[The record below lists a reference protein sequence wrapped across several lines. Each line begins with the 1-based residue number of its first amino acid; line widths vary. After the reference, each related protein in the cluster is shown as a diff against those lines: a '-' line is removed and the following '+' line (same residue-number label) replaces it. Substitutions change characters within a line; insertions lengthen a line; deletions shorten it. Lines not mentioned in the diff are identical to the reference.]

1 MTHLLII
8 ALAVALFA
16 DEIVGGQLRL
26 AGLGVGAAV
35 AITLAAQAI
44 LSFGVLAWGA
54 HCARRLRLTGR
65 PVWIDRSQR
74 GAGIARI
81 AAVLVHVAAIFGLGW
96 LDAIRALF
104 GDWILIDEAVAIAPA
119 LVTFF
124 ASWLSFATIERMLW
138 ESSLVRSLDDGLPLR
153 PARGRIAYAS
163 DQFRH
168 GVAIILVPLAIIW
181 TWNESVV
188 VVAERAGFAL
198 DSDASRLALSA
209 VQFVG
214 VILAFTITPP
224 LMVRVWRT
232 VTLGSGALR
241 SGLESMCAR
250 HGVRCRDIRVWQ
262 TDGAMLNGAV
272 MGLFAP
278 VRYILLTDALLES
291 LPEEQVEAVAA
302 HEIAHIKRRHLFWL
316 LAALLAAI
324 WFGGFVVMAPFD
336 LVNNAF
342 SLGLFDTPID
352 WAAQG
357 AAAVLSIVAAVLVFG
372 VVSRAFERQADAFA
386 VQSLSGFESPS
397 GGSASITPE
406 ATRAMAGA
414 LGSVARLNAI
424 PAQRFFWRHGSI
436 DGRRRRIL
444 ALEGTPVRRTRADRA
459 ARVIKAATA
468 AALGLMVCV
477 EGWALVQSI
486 LFNSR

>member
-16 DEIVGGQLRL
+16 DEIVGAELRVP
-26 AGLGVGAAV
+26 GVDAPAA
-35 AITLAAQAI
+35 ILLTLAAQAA
-44 LSFGVLAWGA
+44 LSLAVLAWGA
-54 HCARRLRLTGR
+54 RCAKRLRATGR
-65 PVWIDRSQR
+65 PVWIDRAQR
-74 GAGIARI
+74 GASIARTS
-81 AAVLVHVAAIFGLGW
+81 AVVVQIAAIFALGW
-96 LDAIRALF
+96 LDAVRALV
-104 GDWILIDEAVAIAPA
+104 GDWILLDEALAIAPA

-124 ASWLSFATIERMLW
+124 ASWMSFATIERMLW

-153 PARGRIAYAS
+153 PARSRIAYAT

-181 TWNESVV
+181 AWNEAVV
-188 VVAERAGFAL
+188 VLAARAGFSI
-198 DSDASRLALSA
+198 DSDLSRLALSG
-209 VQFVG
+209 VQFAG
-214 VILAFTITPP
+214 VILAFAVTPP
-224 LMVRVWRT
+224 LMVRIWRT
-232 VTLGSGALR
+232 VTLGPGALR
-241 SGLESMCAR
+241 TGLESMCER
-250 HGVRCRDIRVWQ
+250 HRVRCRDIRVWQ

-302 HEIAHIKRRHLFWL
+302 HEIAHIKRHHLFWL

-324 WFGGFVVMAPFD
+324 WLGGFVVMAPFD
-336 LVNNAF
+336 LINNAF
-342 SLGLFDTPID
+342 SLDLFDTPID

-357 AAAVLSIVAAVLVFG
+357 IAAVLSIVAAVLVFG

-397 GGSASITPE
+397 GGPASITPE

-414 LGSVARLNAI
+414 LGAVARLNAI

-444 ALEGTPVRRTRADRA
+444 ALQGGPVSWTRADRA
-459 ARVIKAATA
+459 ARRVKVATA
-468 AALGLMVCV
+468 SALGLMACV
-477 EGWALVQSI
+477 EGWTLVQSI
-486 LFNSR
+486 LLSSR